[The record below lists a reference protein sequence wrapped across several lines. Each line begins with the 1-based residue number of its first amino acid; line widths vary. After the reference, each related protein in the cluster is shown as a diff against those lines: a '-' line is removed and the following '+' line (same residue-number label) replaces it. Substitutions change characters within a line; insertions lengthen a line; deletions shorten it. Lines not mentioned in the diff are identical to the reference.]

1 MKKDVTKELAD
12 AAGYINLV
20 AGGTSM
26 PNVSWNKTKKGYLLT
41 VSVPGVAPDHFS
53 IDIIDR
59 TLLVFQRFENYEMP
73 IPNLIHKVDIPFDVE
88 VTGIT
93 ASRTARK
100 LKIALPFNEM
110 AGGYQ
115 RHVDIEPEY

>member
-1 MKKDVTKELAD
+1 MKKNITKELAD

-26 PNVSWNKTKKGYLLT
+26 PRVSWLKRSQQYTLT
-41 VSVPGVAPDHFS
+41 VSVPGVNPEQFS
-53 IDIIDR
+53 IDILDQ
-59 TLLVFQRFENYEMP
+59 TLLIFQQFEGYDMP
-73 IPNLIHKVDIPFDVE
+73 IPNLIHKVEIPFDVDVDE
-88 VTGIT
+88 IS
-93 ASRTARK
+93 ASRSDRK
-100 LKIALPFNEM
+100 LTVSLPFNEM